1 MADDKDKEPK
11 RPPLPPLP
19 AKGGSGGPPP
29 FPPFGGGGKPPLP
42 PLGGAKPPLPALP
55 GAGGRPGLPPLPAG
69 GARPAA
75 PSMPGL
81 PGMGASMPPAPP
93 PQESGAERE
102 KREMEQKL
110 AVMEKRLQEEREKL
124 LVANLK
130 SQEEAN
136 TAARVEISIK
146 ELQDKLRRDRRDQEH
161 EESRTKLEAK
171 LQEMEQRLAQERE
184 TWVTTLRGQ
193 MQGRET
199 QEKEIETHFAAR
211 IQEMERRF
219 LEEKAQWQKLMF
231 AKDEEARNLRALA
244 EKLKG
249 ADVELTKTTAEKK
262 WLEARVSELS
272 MERGD
277 MQSRI
282 QAAHQHE
289 KDNIQ
294 LKADLG
300 VTRERLD
307 RELSG
312 LRIASKER
320 EERLMSDLERL
331 NRELETQGGRLRV
344 ESEAE
349 IRRYKETAEMA
360 GAQLM
365 KLRGVAGALEKQSST
380 ARAQVAELSR
390 NQERYKAEFVVLQR
404 KWIEREKEIRN
415 ESQAQ
420 MTQML
425 EVEKSKIKIMSQ
437 EEINSRVNKLSEQL
451 KAEKDME
458 VRTVEAQ
465 LQVKIQ
471 DAANLSRK
479 EMEGE
484 IDRLHRE
491 AFKKEADWSQ
501 RVLAKE
507 AELHGVAVKLDDLS
521 QRLAREENVRQSVER
536 SKLELEKWLLAAREE
551 IGTLQGLLSGVK
563 DKGQSTEKE
572 ISELRDRKT
581 ELERLATAQAAQV
594 KNVEETLDQMRGQLA
609 RETHLT
615 RMYLEEKQKLEQKMK
630 GA

>member
-1 MADDKDKEPK
+1 M
-11 RPPLPPLP
+11 
-19 AKGGSGGPPP
+19 
-29 FPPFGGGGKPPLP
+29 
-42 PLGGAKPPLPALP
+42 
-55 GAGGRPGLPPLPAG
+55 GAGT
-69 GARPAA
+69 
-75 PSMPGL
+75 ST
-81 PGMGASMPPAPP
+81 PPAPP
-93 PQESGAERE
+93 PQESAAEKE
-102 KREMEQKL
+102 KRDLQQKL
-110 AVMEKRLQEEREKL
+110 DVMEKRLQEEREKL
-124 LVANLK
+124 LIANLK
-130 SQEEAN
+130 TQEEA
-136 TAARVEISIK
+136 AASARVEVSIK
-146 ELQDKLRRDRRDQEH
+146 ELQDKLRRERRDQEH
-161 EESRTKLEAK
+161 EESRSKLEAK

-199 QEKEIETHFAAR
+199 QDKEIETHFAAR

-231 AKDEEARNLRALA
+231 AKDDENRNLRSLA

-249 ADVELTKTTAEKK
+249 ADVELTKTVAEKK

-277 MQSRI
+277 MQVRL
-282 QAAHQHE
+282 QGAAQHE
-289 KDNIQ
+289 KENVQ

-307 RELSG
+307 REVSG
-312 LRIASKER
+312 IRTSSKER

-331 NRELETQGGRLRV
+331 NRELETQGSRLRV

-349 IRRYKETAEMA
+349 IKRYRDVAEGA
-360 GAQLM
+360 HAQLM
-365 KLRGVAGALEKQSST
+365 KLRGVAGALEKQAST

-404 KWIEREKEIRN
+404 KWIEREREIRA

-425 EVEKSKIKIMSQ
+425 EAEKSKIKIMSQ
-437 EEINSRVNKLSEQL
+437 EEINSRVNKLSEQMR
-451 KAEKDME
+451 AEKDME

-479 EMEGE
+479 ELEGE
-484 IDRLHRE
+484 IDRLHRD

-501 RVLAKE
+501 RVLGKE
-507 AELHGVAVKLDDLS
+507 SELHGLAVKLDDLS
-521 QRLAREENVRQSVER
+521 QRLSREENVRQSVER
-536 SKLELEKWLLAAREE
+536 SKLELEKWLMAAREE

-563 DKGQSTEKE
+563 EKGQWSEKE
-572 ISELRDRKT
+572 VAELRERKA

-615 RMYLEEKQKLEQKMK
+615 RMYLEEKQKLEQKIK